1 MQSDSHLRAKSA
13 QDCSP
18 QAGPATS
25 SPGNEGL
32 KQAAPVADIFSM
44 EDLQSGQGRRRVWT
58 YGFTILVLLLGG
70 FLLHGTD
77 WAGNAELHT
86 LLEAIATLLAFIT
99 GAMALVRYYT
109 RKSSTFLILGSGLL
123 GTAFIDGFHAVVT
136 SSFFTVKM
144 PSPLAALSPWTG
156 ITSRFFLALV
166 MFASLLVWRRES
178 RRPAAKTI
186 RESTVYA
193 VVGSCIAICLLCFTL
208 VPLPP
213 AYFPDLIVHRP
224 LDLAPLLFFALA
236 AIGYLAKGSWRTD
249 DFEHWLLLSL
259 IIAAE
264 SHFDYMF
271 SKKLFDAPYFAAHVI
286 KILGYAFVLNGL
298 FISMFSIFRS
308 EAENATRLG
317 RFNESL
323 AQQIAERQKA
333 EQELRRSQ
341 DELESRVQQ
350 RTADLA
356 RANDALQEEV
366 AVRLKAEQAAEAA
379 NRSKSEFLAN
389 MSHEIRTPM
398 NGVLGMTELA
408 LATDLTPDQ
417 RELLS
422 VVKESADAL
431 LIVVNDVLDY
441 SKIEAGKL
449 ALDPVQLNL
458 SELLNA
464 TLKPLAVAARRK
476 NLKLGLQVEPGTP
489 NTLMADAGRLR
500 QVLTN
505 LVGNAIK
512 FTQQGEIMVS
522 VKPVSQTA
530 ETACLQFSIRD
541 TGIGIPA
548 EKLET
553 IFAPFEQADR
563 STTRRFGG
571 TGLGLAISSHLI
583 SLMGG
588 KIRVESRPQA
598 GSTFHFLANFETR
611 DSSVAETSPSQATQR
626 KSPLAP
632 EASPPL
638 RILVAE
644 DNQINQRL
652 LLRLLENMGHT
663 TTLVEN
669 GRAALEALEENSF
682 DLVLMDVHMPE
693 MDGFEATAAIRARE
707 EHSGQHI
714 PIIATTAAAMPADR
728 EKCMAAGM
736 DGYVSKPI
744 SRTALQQAIDA
755 CCAVRR

>member
-1 MQSDSHLRAKSA
+1 M
-13 QDCSP
+13 
-18 QAGPATS
+18 G
-25 SPGNEGL
+25 
-32 KQAAPVADIFSM
+32 
-44 EDLQSGQGRRRVWT
+44 DLQSGQGRRRVWT

-77 WAGNAELHT
+77 WEGNAELHT

-136 SSFFTVKM
+136 SSFFTLQM

-178 RRPAAKTI
+178 RRPTAKTI

-193 VVGSCIAICLLCFTL
+193 VVGSCIAICLLCFVL

-333 EQELRRSQ
+333 EEELRRSQ

-366 AVRLKAEQAAEAA
+366 AVRLKAEHAAEAA

-431 LIVVNDVLDY
+431 LVVVNDVLDY

-489 NTLMADAGRLR
+489 NALMADAGRLR

-632 EASPPL
+632 QASHPL

-663 TTLVEN
+663 TTLVEH
-669 GRAALEALEENSF
+669 GRAALEALEGDSF

-707 EHSGQHI
+707 EHSGQHV

-736 DGYVSKPI
+736 DGYISKPI